1 MALINE
7 KLRKSIWFHL
17 LVVIGLCVAIYML
30 FFASLGWITNHGE
43 EYIVPNT
50 LGRDVPSVIRELE
63 HLGFD
68 VDVDSTFDLK
78 KKPLTVLAQ
87 RPDTGSTVKRGRTIF
102 LTVNKAKA
110 PFTSMPNLTGLSY
123 NSALMVLKSNK
134 LLLGDTSYVPDIA
147 NGAILEQKY
156 KGQPI
161 RVGDMVP
168 QGAKIDLVIG
178 DGLSN
183 VMIDVPDVVGEIPYA
198 AMAILSSRGIVVDVS
213 WDSDIRTE
221 EDSLSAVVY
230 QQSPSAVNH
239 LNEVNQI
246 REGDRVGIW
255 IGRSTRKNHTNDDQ
269 NGSGRNKRT
278 ESYES
283 DWD

>member
-1 MALINE
+1 MAFINE
-7 KLRKSIWFHL
+7 KLRKSVWFHL
-17 LVVIGLCVAIYML
+17 AVVVGLCVVIYTL
-30 FFASLGWITNHGE
+30 FFSSLGWITNHGE

-50 LGRDVPSVIRELE
+50 LGRDVPTVVRELE
-63 HLGFD
+63 DLGFD
-68 VDVDSTFDLK
+68 VDIDSTFDLK

-87 RPDTGSTVKRGRTIF
+87 RPDTGSTVKIGRTIF

-123 NSALMVLKSNK
+123 NSALMVLRSNK

-156 KGQPI
+156 NGQPI
-161 RVGDMVP
+161 RVGDKVP

-183 VMIDVPDVVGEIPYA
+183 VMIEVPNVVGEIPYA

-213 WDSDIRTE
+213 WDADIITE
-221 EDSLSAVVY
+221 DDSLSAVVY

-239 LNEVNQI
+239 FNEVNKI

-255 IGRSTRKNHTNDDQ
+255 IGKSSKRVTENDDV
-269 NGSGRNKRT
+269 NGSTSRNRHA
-278 ESYES
+278 ESYQ
-283 DWD
+283 DDY

>member
-7 KLRKSIWFHL
+7 KLRKSVWFHL
-17 LVVIGLCVAIYML
+17 LVVIGLCVAIYIL

-50 LGRDVPSVIRELE
+50 LGRDAPSVIRELE
-63 HLGFD
+63 DLGFD

-78 KKPLTVLAQ
+78 KKPLTVLSQ
-87 RPDTGSTVKRGRTIF
+87 RPDTGSTVKKGRTIF

-168 QGAKIDLVIG
+168 QGAKVDLVIG

-183 VMIDVPDVVGEIPYA
+183 VMIEVPNVVGEIPYA

-239 LNEVNQI
+239 LNEVNKI

-255 IGRSTRKNHTNDDQ
+255 IGRSSQQTHTNDDK
-269 NGSGRNKRT
+269 NGSGRINRA
-278 ESYES
+278 ESY
-283 DWD
+283 